1 MKGTVMDTINKRR
14 LAAVFVV
21 AAGSLGTS
29 VALAAGG
36 SARSSG
42 PDYTYV
48 GGEAFADAT
57 ASVHVVHT
65 GNGGTRVSLHILGV
79 DALAGQTFGAHVH
92 QNPCGVTGAAA
103 GPHYQDAGA
112 TNALAD
118 REVWLDFT
126 VNAAGIGHAE
136 AERTWSLDET
146 TQRSVI
152 IHALPTAVNGT
163 AGARLA
169 CIDLDGRS

>member
-1 MKGTVMDTINKRR
+1 MGTINKRR
-14 LAAVFVV
+14 LAAAFVV
-21 AAGSLGTS
+21 AAGSLGTG

-42 PDYTYV
+42 PDHTYV
-48 GGEAFADAT
+48 GSEAFANAT

-65 GNGGTRVSLHILGV
+65 GNGGTHVTLHILGV
-79 DALAGQTFGAHVH
+79 DAPAGQTFGAHVH
-92 QNPCGVTGAAA
+92 QSHCGDSGAAA

-112 TNALAD
+112 TDALVD

-126 VNAAGIGHAE
+126 VNADGIGHAE
-136 AERTWSLDET
+136 AKRPWSLDET

-169 CIDLDGRS
+169 CIDLDGHP